1 MSLKF
6 PKPQNSEVKNRKT
19 APQIHNQHS
28 LCASS
33 QTATSPGVGWGYSVR
48 FLCYIGYFFWGFLSL
63 GYYVGFLVFEW
74 LPGFLYCKIAP

>member
-28 LCASS
+28 LCASG
-33 QTATSPGVGWGYSVR
+33 QTASTMGAGWGYSMR
-48 FLCYIGYFFWGFLSL
+48 FLCYIGCFLGGFLSL
-63 GYYVGFLVFEW
+63 GYYVGFLVFE
-74 LPGFLYCKIAP
+74 